1 MASSKYCRGKKIWL
15 CGKLA
20 HISRI
25 KELMLKDHPSFGF
38 HRKPVQQPHNAA
50 GLRIAFATL
59 LGALVLACPSANA
72 ALKLRITIPKRSE
85 FTPVQRFNR
94 EGVRA
99 IQRHEYPKAESLFY
113 KAYLYD
119 PADPFTLNNLGYIS
133 ELEGHLDRA
142 VKFYK
147 LAEEQ
152 GCNAVIDMSSSRQ
165 LVGKPMIYA
174 LGRIQ
179 NTPMLVNRMNIE
191 AIDLLAHNRAF
202 EAVTILKKA
211 LPIAPDNA
219 FTLNN
224 LGAAEEATGNFSD
237 ALRYYEQAADSGS
250 NEPITV
256 TLNDSWRGKRVS
268 AAAEA
273 NVRRLRRRMRNANPT
288 MVQANMLT
296 LQGVAAANEN
306 DWETAQQ
313 DFVQAYK
320 LDPFNAFT
328 LNNRAYIAEKQGD
341 LETAQFFYWKARRA
355 EGASARI
362 GLATQSDAE
371 GQPIGN
377 VAEASNHKVNDELN
391 AFSQRQKGLPG
402 PITLIPR
409 NNGTNEPQK
418 SPDHALPA
426 PTPNELLQHPSP
438 K

>member
-1 MASSKYCRGKKIWL
+1 MIQL

-20 HISRI
+20 HSSRI
-25 KELMLKDHPSFGF
+25 KEVMLKDHPSFGF
-38 HRKPVQQPHNAA
+38 PRNPVQPARRAA
-50 GLRIAFATL
+50 GLGITLATL
-59 LGALVLACPSANA
+59 LCTLALACPAASAA
-72 ALKLRITIPKRSE
+72 RKLRITIPKRSE
-85 FTPVQRFNR
+85 LTPVQRFNR
-94 EGVRA
+94 QGVRA
-99 IQRHEYPKAESLFY
+99 IQKNDYKKAEALFY

-142 VKFYK
+142 VRFYK

-152 GCNAVIDMSSSRQ
+152 GCDAVIDMSSSRQ
-165 LVGKPMIYA
+165 LVGKPMVYA
-174 LGRIQ
+174 LGKIH

-202 EAVTILKKA
+202 EAVSILKKA

-224 LGAAEEATGNFSD
+224 LGTAEEATGNFSD
-237 ALRYYEQAADSGS
+237 ALKYYEQAAATGS

-256 TLNDSWRGKRVS
+256 TLNDAWRGKQVS

-273 NVRRLRRRMRNANPT
+273 NVRRLTRRMKQVSPT
-288 MVQANMLT
+288 VAQANMLT
-296 LQGVAAANEN
+296 MRGVAEANQN
-306 DWETAQQ
+306 NWEAAQQ
-313 DFVQAYK
+313 DFLAAYR

-328 LNNRAYIAEKQGD
+328 LNNRAYLAEKQGD

-355 EGASARI
+355 DGANARI

-377 VAEASNHKVNDELN
+377 VAEVSNHKVSDELN
-391 AFSQRQKGLPG
+391 AFSQRQKGLAG

-409 NNGTNEPQK
+409 NNGTNTPQK
-418 SPDHALPA
+418 SPDHMLPA

-438 K
+438 N